1 MVLKLSQLLS
11 KNSYYDKDVPP
22 EGHWTFRIEV
32 QNGKIVYAE
41 KTEKIKEYIEK
52 EMRQMK

>member
-1 MVLKLSQLLS
+1 MIFKLSQLLA

-41 KTEKIKEYIEK
+41 KTEKIKEVEVGK
-52 EMRQMK
+52 